1 MTESDDG
8 LYLVTL
14 SRVSIFIHNNTL
26 SSEYFSNN
34 THGWIKVS
42 TFEPRSYEGNFQ
54 VSGGC
59 LIKW

>member
-8 LYLVTL
+8 LYLVTRG
-14 SRVSIFIHNNTL
+14 RVSIFIHNNTL

-34 THGWIKVS
+34 THGWIKVP
-42 TFEPRSYEGNFQ
+42 TFEPRSYEENFQ